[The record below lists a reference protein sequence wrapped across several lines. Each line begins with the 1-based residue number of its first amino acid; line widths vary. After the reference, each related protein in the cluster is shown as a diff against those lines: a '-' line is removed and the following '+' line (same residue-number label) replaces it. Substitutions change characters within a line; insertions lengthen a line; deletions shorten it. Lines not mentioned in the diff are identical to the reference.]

1 MVIPWDRLLVDLIGQ
16 YKIIRGGHNG
26 PLILKDI
33 TIIDMETGWFQ
44 IIKYTDKQ
52 ADTIS
57 NLVDTDI
64 QTRAFH

>member
-1 MVIPWDRLLVDLIGQ
+1 MVIPWDRLLVDLIGR
-16 YKIIRGGHNG
+16 YKIIRGGHNY